1 MFYTDPV
8 PVSAPPTSTPAPP
21 QAAQAP
27 PTPVKFEAPVWC
39 HDDDKVPVI
48 YKQVLE
54 AATVYVVSLTFYA
67 CFGLKKK
74 NCHKFVTQ

>member
-8 PVSAPPTSTPAPP
+8 PVSAPSTSTPAPP

-27 PTPVKFEAPVWC
+27 PTPVKFETPVWC

-54 AATVYVVSLTFYA
+54 AATVYVVSLTFMLVLV
-67 CFGLKKK
+67 FKKK
-74 NCHKFVTQ
+74 FG

>member
-54 AATVYVVSLTFYA
+54 AATVYVVSLTFMLVLV
-67 CFGLKKK
+67 FKKK
-74 NCHKFVTQ
+74 FG